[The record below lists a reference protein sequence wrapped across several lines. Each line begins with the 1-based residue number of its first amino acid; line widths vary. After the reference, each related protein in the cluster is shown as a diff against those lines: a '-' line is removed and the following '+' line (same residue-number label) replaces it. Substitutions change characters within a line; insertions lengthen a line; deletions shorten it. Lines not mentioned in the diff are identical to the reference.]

1 MRALIAGAGRLGVQI
16 ADALTGSGY
25 ELTVVERDD
34 ERIAELASRLRG
46 RLVSGDACEPA
57 VLEDAGARV
66 ADLLVAATGE
76 DEDNLVISL
85 LAKRQFG
92 VSRVA
97 ARVNEVENAWLFD
110 ERWGVDIAVPA
121 AAPLISLIEEASG
134 TADTVVL
141 LRLAK
146 AEVSLI
152 TTTITSRSRSAGRD
166 LAGVPLPAGT
176 LVAAVVREGTPL
188 AAEPSVR
195 LRPGDELLIVS
206 ETAGEQQIQEA
217 FQ

>member
-16 ADALTGSGY
+16 AAALAGNGY
-25 ELTVVERDD
+25 ELTVVDRDD
-34 ERIAELASRLRG
+34 ERITELAHRFPG
-46 RLVSGDACEPA
+46 RLVGGDACEPA
-57 VLEDAGARV
+57 VLEGAGARV
-66 ADLLVAATGE
+66 ADLLVATTGE

-97 ARVNEVENAWLFD
+97 ARINDPENAWLFD

-141 LRLAK
+141 LRLGK

-152 TTTITSRSRSAGRD
+152 TTIITSRSRSAGRD
-166 LAGVPLPAGT
+166 LVEIPLPAGT
-176 LVAAVVREGTPL
+176 LVAAVVRDGTPL

-206 ETAGEQQIQEA
+206 EAAGEQEIQEA